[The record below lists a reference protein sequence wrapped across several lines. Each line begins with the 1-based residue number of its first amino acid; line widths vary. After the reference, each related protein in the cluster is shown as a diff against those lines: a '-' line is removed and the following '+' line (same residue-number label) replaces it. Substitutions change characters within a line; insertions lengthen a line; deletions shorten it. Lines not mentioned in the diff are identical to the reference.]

1 MPEAIRVLHF
11 ADSHVGMENY
21 GRIDRESGLNQRVL
35 DFLRRMEEMAAY
47 AKEHDVDLVIFA
59 GDAFK
64 NRKPEPTLQREF
76 AHRITDLARLAPV
89 VLLVGNHD
97 VHTAQAK
104 ASSIE
109 IYDTLDVPNVWV
121 GMDYT
126 GRVISTKRG
135 DVFVAT
141 APYPVRARLLE
152 LYAEQ
157 TPNAISASISIKDA
171 DEHIQGEMLHIL
183 ERLANEAD
191 AHGDMPRLLTGHFAV
206 SGAVPGAERALMLG
220 RDIDV
225 PKSAVADDR
234 WDYVALGHIHKHQNL
249 THGLLDAPPV
259 VYSGSIERIDF
270 GEEKDPKGFCWVEL
284 ARGETRWQFVELD
297 ARRFVTVTC
306 DAQRSDNPTQDAIDA
321 LKAKRAS
328 LRDAVVRFK
337 LTLSAETQV
346 MFDEAVLRKEADKL
360 QPFYFH
366 FIKEVERSNRM
377 RLGVTPEGLTHL
389 ELLEQYL
396 LSQTDIDA
404 ARREELIEAAKPLM
418 HTDETAE

>member
-1 MPEAIRVLHF
+1 MPEPIRVLHF
-11 ADSHVGMENY
+11 ADSHIGMENY

-35 DFLRRMEEMAAY
+35 DFLRRMDEMIAY
-47 AKEHDVDLVIFA
+47 AKEHDVDLIIFA

-76 AHRITDLARLAPV
+76 AHRITDFAKLAPV

-97 VHTAQAK
+97 VHTSQVK

-121 GMDYT
+121 GMDYA
-126 GRVISTKRG
+126 GRVIHTKRG

-152 LYAEQ
+152 LYTTQAQE
-157 TPNAISASISIKDA
+157 TASASISIKDA
-171 DEHIQGEMLHIL
+171 DEHIQAEMLKIL
-183 ERLANEAD
+183 EGLANEAD
-191 AHGDMPRLLTGHFAV
+191 THGDMPRLLTGHFAV

-225 PKSAVADDR
+225 PKNAVADDR

-284 ARGETRWQFVELD
+284 TRGETLWQFIELD
-297 ARRFVTVTC
+297 ARRFITVTC
-306 DAQRSDNPTQDAIDA
+306 DAQRSDNPTQDAIDT
-321 LKAKRAS
+321 LKDKRAS

-337 LTLSAETQV
+337 LTLSDETQV

-360 QPFYFH
+360 HPSYFH
-366 FIKEVERSNRM
+366 FIKEVERPNRM

-389 ELLEQYL
+389 ELLEQYF
-396 LSQTDIDA
+396 LSKEIDA